1 MHPDLKL
8 HLRSLTRLTYVVTD
22 EEDRVIKDIIRAL
35 PNRAPAKGAEASK
48 GPPPI
53 NIKVYNGA
61 FGLIPA
67 SQLQAE
73 WSTRALGREEGF
85 ANIVAAMENIYKEDT
100 RGRLHYYIIT
110 DPERYFQNE
119 DFVRR
124 VLNVIHQL
132 QSDLKVIKCIIF
144 VGSRL
149 VIPPKLSSYMHVVRD
164 SHLDEQEVQRIL
176 DDLAPNVRKRLPEGS
191 HTWFQGLTGYQI
203 NSALAQAIIRTKGDP
218 TRATLTKDY
227 IYDYKRERI
236 KKTDLLSL
244 VDTSEFSFDGVGGVD
259 RFKSW
264 AVETRHAWTLEG
276 KAYGLK
282 APKGVL
288 CVGVWGCGKSLSVK
302 ALGTAWGLPVVQ
314 LELGRLRNSGV
325 GNTEDNTYRV
335 IGYLEAMAPCV
346 TGDTLVTLADG
357 TSRPIEELWSEAPA
371 DLRVMCWNE
380 KTLRVT
386 QTSVSGITRR
396 VADAFRVSTANGFSL
411 SATANHQHYVMR
423 GGMPEWVRTDQL
435 QPGDMLAVPLLNYE
449 GDPDCTRFHPDGM
462 REYSTEGTT
471 EWRRGGG
478 GWRDARVPTL
488 PKEWSTDLAWILGL
502 IEGDGWI
509 SSKGAIAL
517 TNTSTVLLD
526 AFERILMENFGLAS
540 TRRETTDPYAVLPGL
555 SPEPQFKTC
564 WCSVVQNQ
572 LAAEFLNAA
581 RSSILSAPPRARA
594 AFLAGWLDADGC
606 VMPEKVT
613 LTVRGP
619 KLRRERRRLARQL
632 IQSLGVVPSKFDS
645 RNLEITGGRA
655 NMLALVLYDL
665 FVLKGE
671 KASRVKIPSELG
683 FDRGM
688 GFACGALLQE
698 ARKESGLKWSETQL
712 PITTTWGYENGRTP
726 VSERHMG
733 TFVKALGEHARRL
746 QDLLDAEC
754 RWVALKEVEPI
765 GSSLVYDLICDG
777 DDTHS
782 FIANGLITHNCIAW
796 VDEAEKS
803 FSGAHSSSYSDAGTT
818 ARALGI
824 LSTWH
829 QETTAEVCLALT
841 ANSLKTLPVEF
852 TNRISE
858 RFFFDL
864 PSEDDRIDILKIQ
877 LKKFGNLTPEQ
888 ISGWDL
894 RALAETSNGMVP
906 REMEQAVDAALR
918 KSFHQ
923 GKPGL
928 DFDIFEQEL
937 RSKPRI
943 LKTMDA
949 ELKEVLDWVGYD
961 ETSRDG
967 LRARYAS
974 TKRSTNTLQIVKGGI
989 E

>member
-35 PNRAPAKGAEASK
+35 PNRTPAKGADASK

-73 WSTRALGREEGF
+73 WSTRALGREEGW

-244 VDTSEFSFDGVGGVD
+244 VDTSAFSFEGVGGVD

-264 AVETRHAWTLEG
+264 AVETRHAWTREG

-302 ALGTAWGLPVVQ
+302 ALGTAWGLPVIQ

-335 IGYLEAMAPCV
+335 IGYLEAMAPC
-346 TGDTLVTLADG
+346 
-357 TSRPIEELWSEAPA
+357 
-371 DLRVMCWNE
+371 
-380 KTLRVT
+380 
-386 QTSVSGITRR
+386 
-396 VADAFRVSTANGFSL
+396 
-411 SATANHQHYVMR
+411 
-423 GGMPEWVRTDQL
+423 
-435 QPGDMLAVPLLNYE
+435 
-449 GDPDCTRFHPDGM
+449 
-462 REYSTEGTT
+462 
-471 EWRRGGG
+471 
-478 GWRDARVPTL
+478 
-488 PKEWSTDLAWILGL
+488 
-502 IEGDGWI
+502 
-509 SSKGAIAL
+509 
-517 TNTSTVLLD
+517 
-526 AFERILMENFGLAS
+526 
-540 TRRETTDPYAVLPGL
+540 
-555 SPEPQFKTC
+555 
-564 WCSVVQNQ
+564 
-572 LAAEFLNAA
+572 
-581 RSSILSAPPRARA
+581 
-594 AFLAGWLDADGC
+594 
-606 VMPEKVT
+606 
-613 LTVRGP
+613 
-619 KLRRERRRLARQL
+619 
-632 IQSLGVVPSKFDS
+632 
-645 RNLEITGGRA
+645 
-655 NMLALVLYDL
+655 
-665 FVLKGE
+665 
-671 KASRVKIPSELG
+671 
-683 FDRGM
+683 
-688 GFACGALLQE
+688 
-698 ARKESGLKWSETQL
+698 
-712 PITTTWGYENGRTP
+712 
-726 VSERHMG
+726 
-733 TFVKALGEHARRL
+733 
-746 QDLLDAEC
+746 
-754 RWVALKEVEPI
+754 
-765 GSSLVYDLICDG
+765 
-777 DDTHS
+777 
-782 FIANGLITHNCIAW
+782 IAW

-803 FSGAHSSSYSDAGTT
+803 FSGAQSSSYSDAGTT

-877 LKKFGNLTPEQ
+877 LRKFGNLTPEQ

-923 GKPGL
+923 NKPGL

>member
-218 TRATLTKDY
+218 TRTTLTKDY

-244 VDTSEFSFDGVGGVD
+244 VDTSEFSFEGVGGVD

-264 AVETRHAWTLEG
+264 AVETRHAWTQEG

-302 ALGTAWGLPVVQ
+302 ALGTAWGLPVIQ

-335 IGYLEAMAPCV
+335 IGYLEAMAP
-346 TGDTLVTLADG
+346 
-357 TSRPIEELWSEAPA
+357 
-371 DLRVMCWNE
+371 
-380 KTLRVT
+380 
-386 QTSVSGITRR
+386 
-396 VADAFRVSTANGFSL
+396 
-411 SATANHQHYVMR
+411 
-423 GGMPEWVRTDQL
+423 
-435 QPGDMLAVPLLNYE
+435 
-449 GDPDCTRFHPDGM
+449 
-462 REYSTEGTT
+462 
-471 EWRRGGG
+471 
-478 GWRDARVPTL
+478 
-488 PKEWSTDLAWILGL
+488 
-502 IEGDGWI
+502 
-509 SSKGAIAL
+509 
-517 TNTSTVLLD
+517 
-526 AFERILMENFGLAS
+526 
-540 TRRETTDPYAVLPGL
+540 
-555 SPEPQFKTC
+555 
-564 WCSVVQNQ
+564 
-572 LAAEFLNAA
+572 
-581 RSSILSAPPRARA
+581 
-594 AFLAGWLDADGC
+594 
-606 VMPEKVT
+606 
-613 LTVRGP
+613 
-619 KLRRERRRLARQL
+619 
-632 IQSLGVVPSKFDS
+632 
-645 RNLEITGGRA
+645 
-655 NMLALVLYDL
+655 
-665 FVLKGE
+665 
-671 KASRVKIPSELG
+671 
-683 FDRGM
+683 
-688 GFACGALLQE
+688 
-698 ARKESGLKWSETQL
+698 
-712 PITTTWGYENGRTP
+712 
-726 VSERHMG
+726 
-733 TFVKALGEHARRL
+733 
-746 QDLLDAEC
+746 
-754 RWVALKEVEPI
+754 
-765 GSSLVYDLICDG
+765 
-777 DDTHS
+777 
-782 FIANGLITHNCIAW
+782 CIAW

-877 LKKFGNLTPEQ
+877 LRKFGNLTPEQ

-923 GKPGL
+923 SKPGL